1 MYLAL
6 SLDLL
11 YGGLLLFIGL
21 LGTFLLAKK
30 ERTQAQVLMDYQSY
44 FTLTD
49 TLPQKLEKYP
59 SIRDSWEKSKGLN
72 ERIAFLEQELIDKT
86 SQISLRHETELMSLR
101 KGLME
106 LAKEIGEQHRYSDRI
121 LELTGQVN
129 EALEEIAGGAE
140 SQAEDVSRTS
150 RYTSEIAVAT
160 KQVAEN
166 TDYLEG
172 ISRKTIE
179 VADQG
184 GASVDKTI
192 EKIETIKDLVHQS
205 ADGIRQL
212 RQHSEN
218 IGDFLAIITEIA
230 EQTNLLALNAA
241 IEASR
246 AGEHGRGFGVV
257 ASEIRKLAERSNKA
271 TREIDSLIRE
281 IRKDTEEAVRLMEV
295 STREVDDG
303 VLQAQDAG
311 RKLVEIGEELKAT
324 FAQIESIKTN
334 SLENS
339 QRLDGVVEAIE
350 SMAAVTEENAATTAE
365 LAEADW
371 FSKAL
376 RGLKD
381 ASDNSQKQLAELIA
395 ELDKI
400 VDESK
405 K

>member
-6 SLDLL
+6 SLDLP
-11 YGGLLLFIGL
+11 YGGVLLFIGL

-49 TLPQKLEKYP
+49 TLPQKLEQYP
-59 SIRDSWEKSKGLN
+59 LIRDYWEKSKEFN

-86 SQISLRHETELMSLR
+86 SQESLRYETELMSLR
-101 KGLME
+101 NGLME
-106 LAKEIGEQHRYSDRI
+106 LAKEVGEQHRYSDLI

-172 ISRKTIE
+172 ISSKTIE

-205 ADGIRQL
+205 ADGIKQL

-381 ASDNSQKQLAELIA
+381 ASDNSQKQLAELIV

-400 VDESK
+400 VYESK

>member
-1 MYLAL
+1 VYLAL